1 MKNIIRMLGCLVAGS
16 LLWSADAD
24 AATLND
30 YCVIPSFIQESILPN
45 LLLIIDNSASM
56 YDLAYADKGRKVC
69 SSATSKECVT
79 TADCGATEGTCGF
92 GRQPYYCYDQ
102 TYTTAIT
109 YSGYF
114 DPAERYSY
122 NFGSETFVKT
132 TDAIDSGTC
141 AVGADTVKLI
151 PGQLCVVYTAATSNA
166 VSKFMASGSYLN
178 WLTASKFDVQ
188 KEILT
193 GGKYDGTRL
202 LAESRGCVG
211 QSFIKEALNSNFE
224 NYNSTVTNPND
235 DNALGITFGVRGPY
249 DLLNPS
255 APSAG
260 GQTYLD
266 IYKGAFT
273 RRGDCQDAVD
283 TLTAANP
290 TLADVKQDT
299 CTCLTG
305 NSNCT
310 GGTTDAVVKTKVAY
324 QQSMQAC
331 WECEVSDT
339 GGPDNYTCTNPAPGG
354 DIGIDEINTVKNQC
368 VSIYETYATCVNSP
382 QQSCTT
388 SANCDETVVGS
399 GIHYA
404 CQYGPTAIVGG
415 NPALLCG
422 SSYEGQYYYYQ
433 EAGLGNVCKATGIV
447 CGGANP
453 PCPDVKKCSKL
464 VGAETAYRVCTADAS
479 VCTGSGNQC
488 KFVDNSCA
496 IGAVT
501 AGWQLRPEATDARIM
516 QTHRNFCGIF
526 KAMPVTDPTDAP
538 SSTASYD
545 NVPAIISSTGV
556 AAELGSPIDS
566 LTVRVNISPAPK
578 GVVSDFSKQVRI
590 GAMTFNF
597 AGSATESGG
606 TVPVTKVCKDVTPT
620 KVCAIDIDCGGTI
633 QCVPSTSNLDGA
645 KIVHYIG
652 AGHCSATT
660 ATVCYNKSDCP
671 SGETCISDG
680 VGDYSA
686 GLVKAINDVTASSWT
701 PFAEAFYD
709 AIGYYAKDTTSATPK
724 SRTVFR
730 INATDFN
737 ENRNPSNYHC
747 QSNNI
752 LLITDGMS
760 TADRHE
766 AVDDMAKAY
775 TAAGGRTS
783 WTTDAGTPVIPGCP
797 AYGGSVNVD
806 NMAWI
811 GRNRNIQTMTA
822 TAGDAPTKKS
832 ERITTYVVFNG
843 ESNGGNVAL
852 ECDSK
857 TLLEQTAVN
866 GGTTLYQAVDPAALE
881 TKLKDAFRDIS
892 GGAASGTAASILSN
906 SEGSGANI
914 LQAVF
919 FPKKDFADDTSASWI
934 GEMQNLWYFVD
945 PFVGNSSV
953 REDTG
958 YVSGDHVM
966 DLVSDFV
973 TEFYFDSETNDT
985 KARLKKDTDGDGD
998 GDVLVTSATDVE
1010 VPARVTATVP
1020 GVVPADSVA
1029 SIWRAGRLLW
1039 DRNLSAS
1046 PRVLYTYLN
1055 GATATGCSGSFSKTT
1070 LFDLLSF
1077 NWATESADNK
1087 CILQKYLDAATVD
1100 EAKSIIRYI
1109 HGYDTETDNSAIVIN
1124 GKSARDRSVKLT
1136 TGGAEKVWKLGDIVS
1151 STPRVQ
1157 SSGKVNN
1164 YHLPPAAGYADT
1176 TYADDDAKT
1185 GFAHSTDYKE
1195 RGMVYAGAN
1204 DGMLHAFTLGKLTV
1218 TTKGA
1223 EKATLSAVT
1232 GTTLGEERWAFIPKN
1247 VLPYLKYLADPAY
1260 SHLYLVDGSTKIV
1273 DASVGYDGTS
1283 VAAFTGASCT
1293 ADTYWDCKRVPTTT
1307 SWRTILIGSMGI
1319 GGASRAL
1326 GDSCTDKVAAG
1337 TCVKAPTADAGVS
1350 SYYALDITDQDDPAA
1365 VPQFL
1370 WEFSDPAMGYSTTGA
1385 GVARISYRDATDKP
1399 YRESNGRWYAVIGN
1413 GPTGPIDTANHQ
1425 FKGKSDKPL
1434 KVFVLDLKH
1443 GPKTGFL
1450 FDSDDFDATVALS
1463 NAFAG
1468 SLGDATIDTDRWNKM
1483 SDGFYSDDALYFG
1496 YSQCTANC
1504 TSDVPTWNGGVARLL
1519 THEKPDPADWE
1530 LTQLITNTGP
1540 VTTAIGRLQ
1549 ERRANHHNLW
1559 LYFGSGRYFY
1569 KEDDQ
1574 ATARTLIGVKDP
1586 CYKGNDD
1593 LSAPSG
1599 DTCKTAINFSTGFI
1613 NQSGTIDT
1621 TSTIDKGW
1629 FITLDGENVPTAG
1642 YSAERS
1648 ITDPVA
1654 MPNGAV
1660 FFTTFKP
1667 SVDICSFGG
1676 NSYMWGVKYDTGGVA
1691 PSAAL
1696 KAKALV
1702 QVSTGSFEEVDL
1714 STALTDKSGR
1724 KMGTPMV
1731 GKPPNDPPPIVS
1743 PAANKPLKRVIHIR
1757 ER

>member
-16 LLWSADAD
+16 LLWSADAE

-45 LLLIIDNSASM
+45 LLLVIDNSASM
-56 YDLAYADKGRKVC
+56 YDLAYADKGKKHC
-69 SSATSKECVT
+69 SVSS
-79 TADCGATEGTCGF
+79 TACSHDTDCPATETCSVF
-92 GRQPYYCYDQ
+92 DRQPYYCYDQ
-102 TYTTAIT
+102 TFSTANT
-109 YSGYF
+109 YAGYF
-114 DPAERYSY
+114 DSAKRYSY
-122 NFGSETFVKT
+122 NFTDETFVET
-132 TDAIDSGTC
+132 AAAIDSTTCSVGT
-141 AVGADTVKLI
+141 DTPKLI
-151 PGQLCVVYTAATSNA
+151 AGQLCVVYTAATTDA
-166 VSKFMASGSYLN
+166 VSKFMASGNYLN

-188 KEILT
+188 KKILT

-211 QSFIKEALNSNFE
+211 QPFIKEALTQNFV
-224 NYNSTVTNPND
+224 NYNSPETNNTNAA
-235 DNALGITFGVRGPY
+235 NALGITFGIRGPY
-249 DLLNPS
+249 DTLNPS
-255 APSAG
+255 APSTG
-260 GQTYLD
+260 GQTELD
-266 IYKGAFT
+266 VYKGAFT
-273 RRGDCQDAVD
+273 RRGDCQDAVN
-283 TLTAANP
+283 TLTSTTS
-290 TLADVKQDT
+290 TLAAIKQST
-299 CTCLTG
+299 CQCLTG
-305 NSNCT
+305 N
-310 GGTTDAVVKTKVAY
+310 TTCADSGAIEAIVKTKVSY

-331 WECEVSDT
+331 WACEVSASA
-339 GGPDNYTCTNPAPGG
+339 PYTCTKT
-354 DIGIDEINTVKNQC
+354 DIGVDEINTVKNQC
-368 VSIYETYATCVNSP
+368 VSIYETYATCVNNP
-382 QQSCTT
+382 QQVCTT
-388 SANCDETVVGS
+388 SANCDEVTVGS

-404 CQYGPTAIVGG
+404 CQYGPTSIVPG
-415 NPALLCG
+415 NPALMCG
-422 SSYEGQYYYYQ
+422 NSYEGQYYYYQ

-464 VGAETAYRVCTADAS
+464 VGGETAYRVCTADAS
-479 VCTGSGNQC
+479 VCTGPGNQC

-496 IGAVT
+496 TGAVT
-501 AGWQLRPEATDARIM
+501 AGWQLRPGTTEDLMR
-516 QTHRNFCGIF
+516 QTHRDFCGLF
-526 KAMPVTDPTDAP
+526 KAMPVTDPTDAT
-538 SSTASYD
+538 SDTASYD
-545 NVPAIISSTGV
+545 NIPAIMSATG
-556 AAELGSPIDS
+556 AEAQLKTPIAR
-566 LTVRVNISPAPK
+566 LTVRLNKSPAPK

-597 AGSATESGG
+597 AGSATESGV
-606 TVPVTKVCKDVTPT
+606 TVPVTKVCQGVTPT
-620 KVCAIDIDCGGTI
+620 KVCSINIDCGGTI
-633 QCVPSTSNLDGA
+633 NCVPSTSNLDGA

-660 ATVCYNKSDCP
+660 STVCYNKSDCP
-671 SGETCISDG
+671 SGESCISDG
-680 VGDYSA
+680 VGDYTA
-686 GLVKAINDVTASSWT
+686 GLVKSINDITASSWT
-701 PFAEAFYD
+701 PFSEAFYD
-709 AIGYYAKDTTSATPK
+709 AIGYYAKDTATGK
-724 SRTVFR
+724 SRTDFR
-730 INATDFN
+730 VNAADFN
-737 ENRNPSNYHC
+737 ENRNPSNYYC
-747 QSNNI
+747 QSNNL
-752 LLITDGMS
+752 LLISDGMS
-760 TADRHE
+760 TADRHPD
-766 AVDDMAKAY
+766 VDNMAKAY
-775 TAAGGRTS
+775 TAAGGATS
-783 WTTDAGTPVIPGCP
+783 WTTGTGACP
-797 AYGGSVNVD
+797 PYGGSVNVD

-822 TAGDAPTKKS
+822 TAGDGPTKKS

-843 ESNGGNVAL
+843 ESSGGAG

-857 TLLEQTAVN
+857 RLLEQTATN

-881 TKLKDAFRDIS
+881 TKLRDAFRDIS

-958 YVSGDHVM
+958 YASGDHIM
-966 DLVSDFV
+966 NLENDYV
-973 TEFYFDSETNDT
+973 TEFYFDTETNDT

-998 GDVLVTSATDVE
+998 GDVLVTSADD
-1010 VPARVTATVP
+1010 ARVTATVP

-1039 DRNLSAS
+1039 DRNLSTS

-1109 HGYDTETDNSAIVIN
+1109 HGYDTEADNSAIVIN

-1164 YHLPPAAGYADT
+1164 YHLPPAAGYSDT

-1185 GFAHSTDYKE
+1185 GFANTSDYKS

-1204 DGMLHAFTLGKLTV
+1204 DGMLHAFKLGTLTV

-1223 EKATLSAVT
+1223 VKATLT
-1232 GTTLGEERWAFIPKN
+1232 GTDLGEEQWAFIPKN

-1283 VAAFTGASCT
+1283 VAAFAGASCT

-1307 SWRTILIGSMGI
+1307 SWRTILIGSMGV
-1319 GGASRAL
+1319 GGASRTL
-1326 GDSCTDKVAAG
+1326 GDTCTDKVAAG
-1337 TCVKAPTADAGVS
+1337 TCVKAPTADAGAS
-1350 SYYALDITDQDDPAA
+1350 SYYALDITNPAT
-1365 VPQFL
+1365 PQFL
-1370 WEFSDPAMGYSTTGA
+1370 WEFSDPSMGYSTTGA
-1385 GVARISYRDATDKP
+1385 GVARITYRDATNHP

-1413 GPTGPIDTANHQ
+1413 GPTGPIDTATHQ
-1425 FKGKSDKPL
+1425 FKGQSDKPL

-1450 FDSDDFDATVALS
+1450 FDSDDFDATVTLS

-1519 THEKPDPADWE
+1519 THEKPDPDDWE

-1540 VTTAIGRLQ
+1540 VTTSIGRLQ
-1549 ERRANHHNLW
+1549 DRKYKNLW

-1599 DTCKTAINFSTGFI
+1599 DSCKTAIDFSSGTGFI

-1621 TSTIDKGW
+1621 TSAIDKGW

-1676 NSYMWGVKYDTGGVA
+1676 NSYLWGVRYDTGGVA
-1691 PSAAL
+1691 PGAAL

-1702 QVSTGSFEEVDL
+1702 QVSTGSFEEVNL